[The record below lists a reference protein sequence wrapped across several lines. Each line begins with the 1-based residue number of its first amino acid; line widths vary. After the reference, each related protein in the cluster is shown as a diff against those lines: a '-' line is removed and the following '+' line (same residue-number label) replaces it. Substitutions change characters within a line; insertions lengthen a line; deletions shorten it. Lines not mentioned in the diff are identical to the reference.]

1 MARPLNSLFSTH
13 LPMFKREHVWA
24 LSWGF
29 VFGRTQ
35 TYFPWWSKEGD
46 LVPDIWFCDVLD
58 EDGSPFSK
66 TEAELIKQI
75 T

>member
-1 MARPLNSLFSTH
+1 MARPLDSLFSTH
-13 LPMFKREHVWA
+13 LPMFKQENVWA

-46 LVPDIWFCDVLD
+46 LVPD
-58 EDGSPFSK
+58 
-66 TEAELIKQI
+66 
-75 T
+75 